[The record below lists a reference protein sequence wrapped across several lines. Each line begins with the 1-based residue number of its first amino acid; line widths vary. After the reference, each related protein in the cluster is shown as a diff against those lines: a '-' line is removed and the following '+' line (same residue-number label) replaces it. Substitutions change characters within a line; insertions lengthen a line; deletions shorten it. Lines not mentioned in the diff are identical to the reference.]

1 MKARYVI
8 PALAAALA
16 IAAAPARAAP
26 GEKPVK
32 LEDVPGSPVKKI
44 TLTEKARERLGIE
57 VGKVGEQSIQ
67 RRQVVGGLV
76 VAASQVRQSQPQRSF
91 GGFAPVASP
100 GLQPVAEEQRAAAPM
115 PAKAADGTWVLLTLS
130 PGEYQRLA
138 KEKPARLMPLETRGT
153 LGKPVMARPSGMPP
167 VEDAKRS
174 MLHVYYVVP
183 DGGTELEHNRRMRVE
198 LELEGSDAR
207 HKVVPYSA
215 LYYDAKGKPW
225 VYLNPQPLVYQRS
238 PVAVERIAGDVA
250 VLKEGPELGA
260 AVVTV
265 GAPLLY
271 GTEIFKK

>member
-1 MKARYVI
+1 MKARYVF
-8 PALAAALA
+8 PVLAAALA
-16 IAAAPARAAP
+16 IVAAP
-26 GEKPVK
+26 GRAAGDKPVK

-57 VGKVGEQSIQ
+57 VGKVGEQSIL

-76 VAASQVRQSQPQRSF
+76 VAASQVRQPQPQRGF

-100 GLQPVAEEQRAAAPM
+100 VLQPVAEEQRAAAPM
-115 PAKAADGTWVLLTLS
+115 PVKGADGTWVLLTLS

-138 KEKPARLMPLETRGT
+138 KDKPARLMPLETRAP
-153 LGKPVMARPSGMPP
+153 LGKPMVARPSGMPP

-183 DGGTELEHNRRMRVE
+183 EGGERLEHNRRMRVE
-198 LELEGSDAR
+198 LELESSDAR

-215 LYYDAKGKPW
+215 LYYDAKGTPW
-225 VYLNPQPLVYQRS
+225 VYLNPQPRVYQRS
-238 PVAVERIAGDVA
+238 PVVVERIAGDVA